1 MQQDNTNH
9 DTGFTELVF
18 EDDDFKPEFLQQIA
32 EQFGDDVLQKLREF
46 SEKEGRCVCCGAK
59 VTKYWYKMT
68 PGLADILIIMLKRV
82 RDTNKNHLK
91 LRELYDVLTP
101 YQTTQM
107 SKLRFHGLIAKHRDA
122 DGRHDGWLLTKRAGL
137 WLKNEVRIPLRVQV
151 YRNHITDKS
160 SETVSAY
167 DIVGADKKE
176 YLETTF
182 SYERAKPDEMERAT
196 LYDRIV
202 QAVWLGYTA
211 GQLVNGQQY
220 TLKMAKLQMGKPIKL
235 QLQSK
240 EPANLEYKDLQQFAK
255 SWRVVNE

>member
-1 MQQDNTNH
+1 MTADNTN
-9 DTGFTELVF
+9 DSGFTDLVF
-18 EDDDFKPEFLQQIA
+18 DDDDFKPEFLAAIA
-32 EQFGDDVLQKLREF
+32 DQFGDDVLQKLREF

-68 PGLADILIIMLKRV
+68 AGLADILIIMHKRV
-82 RDTNKNHLK
+82 RDTNNNHVK
-91 LRELYDVLTP
+91 LRDLYDVLTP

-137 WLKNEVRIPLRVQV
+137 WLKNEQRIPLRVQV

-160 SETVSAY
+160 TETVSAY
-167 DIVGADKKE
+167 DIIGSDKKV
-176 YLETTF
+176 YLEQAF
-182 SYERAKPDEMERAT
+182 AYERAKPDEMERAV
-196 LYDRIV
+196 LYDREV
-202 QAVWLGYTA
+202 QAIWQGYTA

-240 EPANLEYKDLQQFAK
+240 DPTEMSYKDLQQFGK
-255 SWRVVNE
+255 SWQVVNK

>member
-1 MQQDNTNH
+1 MEADDTH
-9 DTGFTELVF
+9 DKGFTELVF
-18 EDDDFKPEFLQQIA
+18 DDDDFKPEFLAQIA
-32 EQFGDDVLQKLREF
+32 DEFGDDVIKRLREL
-46 SEKEGRCVCCGAK
+46 SEKEGRCLCCGAK

-68 PGLADILIIMLKRV
+68 AGLADILIIMLKRV
-82 RDTNKNHLK
+82 RETNKNHIK

-122 DGRHDGWLLTKRAGL
+122 DGRHDGWVLTKRAGL
-137 WLKNEVRIPLRVQV
+137 WLKNEQRIPLRVQV

-160 SETVSAY
+160 VETVSAY
-167 DIVGADKKE
+167 DIIGSDKKE

-182 SYERAKPDEMERAT
+182 AYERAKPAEMERAT
-196 LYDRIV
+196 LYDRTV

-255 SWRVVNE
+255 SWKVVNE